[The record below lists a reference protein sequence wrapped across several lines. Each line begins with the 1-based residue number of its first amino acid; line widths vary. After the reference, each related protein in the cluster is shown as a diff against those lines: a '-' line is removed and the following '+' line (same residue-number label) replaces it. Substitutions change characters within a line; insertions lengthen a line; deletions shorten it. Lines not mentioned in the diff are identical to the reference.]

1 MDGTSDS
8 PLKMDPPCAM
18 MNVLGLPQH
27 SARSGYQDYL
37 SWAESGGANNTN
49 HADVVHNKEE
59 EVPLTKT
66 KSQAPPE
73 SRATYTLEKKK
84 GEEEEK
90 RQSDEIKML
99 LGDLQAD
106 GARGTHK
113 QLLEELVE
121 QFGSKWATVSKK

>member
-8 PLKMDPPCAM
+8 PLKMDP
-18 MNVLGLPQH
+18 
-27 SARSGYQDYL
+27 S
-37 SWAESGGANNTN
+37 ESGGANKTN
-49 HADVVHNKEE
+49 HAEGVHNKEE

-73 SRATYTLEKKK
+73 SRATHTLEKKN

-90 RQSDEIKML
+90 RVSDEINML

-106 GARGTHK
+106 GARGSHK
-113 QLLEELVE
+113 ELLEELIE

>member
-1 MDGTSDS
+1 
-8 PLKMDPPCAM
+8 MDP
-18 MNVLGLPQH
+18 
-27 SARSGYQDYL
+27 S
-37 SWAESGGANNTN
+37 ESGGANNTN
-49 HADVVHNKEE
+49 HAEGVHNKEE

-84 GEEEEK
+84 EK
-90 RQSDEIKML
+90 KKRKESDEINML

-106 GARGTHK
+106 GARGSHK
-113 QLLEELVE
+113 QLLEELIE